1 MNFFEPLLDLLL
13 PSQCAEC
20 DRPPSVYC
28 VDCLARHENQSRLVQ
43 RSNLT
48 GIALTDFDAGMS
60 KALSAF
66 KEKNQFAVAQ
76 ILVDRLL
83 PSGFETDA
91 ELLVAAPSKAASFAN
106 RGFVPAEVIATR
118 VAKRLELRHLPR
130 ALHLA
135 SKVEDQASLSQSQRE
150 QNLVG
155 AMRASEAL
163 KGRRVLLIDDIVT
176 TGSTLL
182 EVERAVIAAGGKPV
196 GFLTIAETVRKFDAR
211 TQK

>member
-20 DRPPSVYC
+20 GRPPSVYC
-28 VDCLARHENQSRLVQ
+28 ADCLSRHANQARRVQ
-43 RSNLT
+43 RLHLSGT
-48 GIALTDFDAGMS
+48 ALTALDAGMS
-60 KALSAF
+60 KALSTF

-83 PSGFETDA
+83 LSGFEAEA
-91 ELLVAAPSKAASFAN
+91 ELLVAAPSKAASFAK
-106 RGFVPAEVIATR
+106 RGFVPAEVIAAR
-118 VAKRLELRHLPR
+118 VAKRLRLRHLPR
-130 ALHLA
+130 ALRLA
-135 SKVEDQASLSQSQRE
+135 GQVEDQASLSQMQRQ

-155 AMRASEAL
+155 FMRASGAL
-163 KGRRVLLIDDIVT
+163 QGRRVLLIDDIVT

-182 EVERAVIAAGGKPV
+182 EAERAVIAAGGEPV